1 MIASFIVISSI
12 VLALVFT
19 IAWFTRPDLRQQVE
33 DPKYFFQQQVKHHD
47 KQYHESRND
56 MTGESDDQH

>member
-19 IAWFTRPDLRQQVE
+19 IAWFTQPGLRRKLE
-33 DPKYFFQQQVKHHD
+33 DPKYFFQQQVKKHN
-47 KQYHESRND
+47 KWYNESRND
-56 MTGESDDQH
+56 MTGGSDDDD